1 MTTAIYDIAKGYLG
15 LEEFPGAK
23 HNPKI
28 VQMYA
33 DSGNAWVHEDE
44 TPWCAAFVG
53 SVLAQAGIKGTGK
66 LNARSYL
73 NWGQAV
79 ELDNAQRGDVVVL
92 ERGKDPASGHV
103 AFYDGPS
110 PRKGY
115 IHLLGG
121 NQGNKV
127 SVAEFP
133 ISRILGVRR
142 APLISVPAPKKERT
156 HVAQSTT
163 VQASAVQLA
172 SGLGGGVAAVGA
184 LDGRAQ
190 IVAIVLCAVIVAA
203 AAWVMRERIK
213 KWANGIR

>member
-1 MTTAIYDIAKGYLG
+1 MTVYDVAKSYLG

-28 VQMYA
+28 IKMYA
-33 DSGNAWVHEDE
+33 DSGNAWVQDDE

-53 SVLAQAGIKGTGK
+53 SVLAQAGIKGTNK

-73 NWGQAV
+73 NWGKPV
-79 ELDNAQRGDVVVL
+79 ELAEAKRDDIVVL

-115 IHLLGG
+115 IRLLGG

-133 ISRILGVRR
+133 VSRVLGVRR
-142 APLISVPAPKKERT
+142 YTPISIPAPKKERKN
-156 HVAQSTT
+156 VAQSTT

-172 SGLGGGVAAVGA
+172 SGVGGGIAAVGA

-190 IVAIVLCAVIVAA
+190 IVAIVLCAVIIAA

-213 KWANGIR
+213 KWRDGIR